1 MKSNAPPALERYNA
15 VAMSLHWLIAALLI
29 ANIGI
34 AWYFN
39 TLTGLPK
46 IAPTQLHKSIGITV
60 LLLSLLRLGWR
71 LVNPPPPLP
80 VSVQG
85 WERWAARATYAL
97 FYLVMIGLPL
107 SGWAMVSASKF
118 IHIYPI
124 TLFGIVQWPAIG
136 PLTTLADPRMHQAHK
151 LFELTHGLLGKLAY
165 ALIVLHVLAAL
176 RHQFIKRD
184 EVLARMLPF
193 LRGGAA

>member
-1 MKSNAPPALERYNA
+1 MKSNAPAALERYNA

-29 ANIGI
+29 ANIGL

-46 IAPTQLHKSIGITV
+46 IPPTQLHKSIGITV
-60 LLLSLLRLGWR
+60 LLLSLIRLGWR
-71 LVNPPPPLP
+71 LANPPPALP
-80 VSVQG
+80 TAVQG

-97 FYLVMIGLPL
+97 FYVVMIGLPL

-118 IHIYPI
+118 IHVYPI
-124 TLFGIVQWPAIG
+124 TLFGVIQWPAIG
-136 PLTTLADPRMHQAHK
+136 PLTTLADPRMRQAHH
-151 LFELTHGLLGKLAY
+151 LFGLAHGLLGKLAY

-184 EVLARMLPF
+184 EILARMLPF
-193 LRGGAA
+193 LGGGAV